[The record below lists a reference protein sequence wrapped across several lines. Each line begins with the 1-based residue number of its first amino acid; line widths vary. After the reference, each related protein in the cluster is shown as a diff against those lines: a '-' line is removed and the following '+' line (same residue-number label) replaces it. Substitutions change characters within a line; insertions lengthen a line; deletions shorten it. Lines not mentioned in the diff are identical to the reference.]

1 MKRKVIPLIAFIS
14 LVVLIAITAH
24 RYLTWEQM
32 VLHEDALRAGIADRP
47 FLAVL
52 IGFGIY
58 VLVCLVPGT
67 TGKSLV
73 FGWLFGFLR
82 GVLIVNLGLTVA
94 ALLTFFASR
103 YALRD
108 IVQSKYG
115 YRLRRIDDAI
125 QRDGASYLFML
136 RVLHCPYTITNYVC
150 GATPMR
156 ASSFW
161 WASQLGMLP
170 GNIIFVYAGSQVP
183 SVRQLAD
190 EGVWAV
196 FSWQLVAALVLLSLL
211 PILLRYI
218 VGRWRVFRIS
228 RQT

>member
-1 MKRKVIPLIAFIS
+1 M
-14 LVVLIAITAH
+14 
-24 RYLTWEQM
+24 
-32 VLHEDALRAGIADRP
+32 
-47 FLAVL
+47 AV
-52 IGFGIY
+52 
-58 VLVCLVPGT
+58 
-67 TGKSLV
+67 K
-73 FGWLFGFLR
+73 
-82 GVLIVNLGLTVA
+82 
-94 ALLTFFASR
+94 
-103 YALRD
+103 
-108 IVQSKYG
+108 
-115 YRLRRIDDAI
+115 IDDAI

-156 ASSFW
+156 ARSFW

-170 GNIIFVYAGSQVP
+170 GNIIFVYAGSRVP

-190 EGVWAV
+190 EGVGAV

-218 VGRWRVFRIS
+218 AGRWRVFRMS